1 MGRQAMHSAKNIG
14 YLSALISYLFIFVA
28 KINLLVVSDYGAT
41 VTVRPEAEIVIQLQ
55 QSGKYNITVM
65 TQADSEYA
73 AKFRASGIKVIDF
86 YPEKKFSW
94 QYVKKIKQEMID
106 GNHHVAQLFNNKAM
120 VNGIVAAMG
129 LPVKV
134 VLYRGYTGNISWWD
148 PIMYVKYLSPRVDR
162 IICLVEAIR
171 QIFLKNLSPGN
182 KHKAVTIIKGHDV
195 RWYDGVV
202 AHTKSSLGIP
212 NDAFTF
218 VCGAN
223 FRRMKGVK
231 YLLRATYLIPA
242 DLNIHLMFAGRDM
255 DKPLFKKLID
265 ESPMRER
272 IHVLGH
278 RKDILEVVK
287 AADVFVLASIKG
299 EAITKAVI
307 EAMSVEVCPL
317 ITDISGN
324 VGLVE
329 NGVSGLI
336 VPSKNPEALAE
347 KMIFLAK
354 NPALAEQYGKAAR
367 LHIMK
372 NFNTQDTAR
381 NYDALYQE
389 LYQELIKEGKINA
402 SSN

>member
-1 MGRQAMHSAKNIG
+1 
-14 YLSALISYLFIFVA
+14 VA

-41 VTVRPEAEIVIQLQ
+41 VTVRPEAEIVVQLA

-73 AKFRASGIKVIDF
+73 QKFRDNGIKVIDF

-94 QYVKKIKQEMID
+94 EYVKKIKKEMLD
-106 GNHHVAQLFNNKAM
+106 GKHHIAQLFNNKAM
-120 VNGIVAAMG
+120 VNGIIAAMG
-129 LPVKV
+129 VPIKV
-134 VLYRGYTGNISWWD
+134 VLYRGYTGNISWLD

-171 QIFLKNLSPGN
+171 QIFLKNLPPWS
-182 KHKAVTIIKGHDV
+182 KHKAVTITKGHDV
-195 RWYDGVV
+195 KWYEGVV
-202 AHTKSSLGIP
+202 AHSKQSLGIP

-231 YLLRATYLIPA
+231 YLLRATYLLPKDA
-242 DLNIHLMFAGRDM
+242 NIHLMFAGRDM
-255 DKPLFKKLID
+255 DTPEFKKLIE
-265 ESPMRER
+265 ESPMRDR
-272 IHVLGH
+272 IHILGH

-329 NGVSGLI
+329 NGVSGLV
-336 VPSKNPEALAE
+336 VPSKDSQALAD
-347 KMIFLAK
+347 KMLFLSKNPVLAK
-354 NPALAEQYGKAAR
+354 QYGKAAR

-372 NFNTQDTAR
+372 NFNTRDTAR
-381 NYDALYQE
+381 NYDGLYQE
-389 LYQELIKEGKINA
+389 LYRELIATKTPGH
-402 SSN
+402 

>member
-1 MGRQAMHSAKNIG
+1 
-14 YLSALISYLFIFVA
+14 VA

-41 VTVRPEAEIVIQLQ
+41 VTVRPEAEIIIQLQ

-73 AKFRASGIKVIDF
+73 EKFRACGMKVIDF

-94 QYVKKIKQEMID
+94 AYVRKIKKEMID
-106 GNHHVAQLFNNKAM
+106 GQHHIAQLFNNKAM

-129 LPVKV
+129 VPVKV
-134 VLYRGYTGNISWWD
+134 VLYRGYTGNISWLD
-148 PIMYVKYLSPRVDR
+148 PIMYIKYLSPRVDR

-171 QIFLKNLSPGN
+171 QIFLKNLPPWS
-182 KHKAVTIIKGHDV
+182 KHKAVTITKGHDV
-195 RWYDGVV
+195 KWYDGVV
-202 AHTKSSLGIP
+202 AHSKASLGIP
-212 NDAFTF
+212 NNAFTF

-231 YLLRATYLIPA
+231 YLLRATYLIPKEL
-242 DLNIHLMFAGRDM
+242 DIHLMFAGRDM
-255 DKPLFKKLID
+255 DTPLFKKLIA

-329 NGVSGLI
+329 NGVSGI
-336 VPSKNPEALAE
+336 VIPSKSPEALAE
-347 KMIFLAK
+347 KMMYLAK
-354 NPALAEQYGKAAR
+354 NPELAKQYGKAAR
-367 LHIMK
+367 VHIMK
-372 NFNTQDTAR
+372 NLNTRDTAR
-381 NYDALYQE
+381 NYDLLYQE
-389 LYQELIKEGKINA
+389 LFGELIAEKKVKA

>member
-1 MGRQAMHSAKNIG
+1 
-14 YLSALISYLFIFVA
+14 VA

-55 QSGKYNITVM
+55 QSGNYNITVM
-65 TQADSEYA
+65 TQANSEYA
-73 AKFRASGIKVIDF
+73 QKFRDCGIKVIDF
-86 YPEKKFSW
+86 FPQKKFSW
-94 QYVKKIKQEMID
+94 EYVKQIRKQMLE
-106 GNHHVAQLFNNKAM
+106 GKHHVAQLFNNKAM

-129 LPVKV
+129 VPIKV
-134 VLYRGYTGNISWWD
+134 VLYRGYTGNISWLD

-171 QIFLKNLSPGN
+171 QIFLKNLPPWSR
-182 KHKAVTIIKGHDV
+182 HKAVTI
-195 RWYDGVV
+195 
-202 AHTKSSLGIP
+202 TKASLGVPDNGFMFI
-212 NDAFTF
+212 
-218 VCGAN
+218 CGAN

-231 YLLRATYLIPA
+231 YLLRATYLLPK
-242 DLNIHLMFAGRDM
+242 DSNIHLVFAGRDM
-255 DKPLFKKLID
+255 DTPEFNKLIA

-272 IHVLGH
+272 IHILGH

-329 NGVSGLI
+329 DGVSGLV
-336 VPSKNPEALAE
+336 VPSKDPQALAD
-347 KMIFLAK
+347 KMLFLSK
-354 NPALAEQYGKAAR
+354 NPALARQFGKAAR

-372 NFNTQDTAR
+372 NFNTKDTAK
-381 NYDALYQE
+381 NYDLLYQE
-389 LYQELIKEGKINA
+389 LYSELQHGQ
-402 SSN
+402 S

>member
-1 MGRQAMHSAKNIG
+1 M
-14 YLSALISYLFIFVA
+14 A

-55 QSGKYNITVM
+55 QTGKYNITVM
-65 TQADSEYA
+65 TQANSEYA
-73 AKFRASGIKVIDF
+73 EKFRRCGVKVIDF
-86 YPEKKFSW
+86 YPEKKFRW
-94 QYVKKIKQEMID
+94 EYVKKIRKEMIE
-106 GNHHVAQLFNNKAM
+106 GKHHIAQLFNNKAM
-120 VNGIVAAMG
+120 VNGIAAAMG
-129 LPVKV
+129 VPIKV
-134 VLYRGYTGNISWWD
+134 VLYRGYTGNISWLD

-171 QIFLKNLSPGN
+171 QIFLKNLPPWSR
-182 KHKAVTIIKGHDV
+182 HKAVTITKGHDV
-195 RWYDGVV
+195 KWYEGVV
-202 AHTKSSLGIP
+202 AHSKASLGIP
-212 NDAFTF
+212 NEAFTF

-231 YLLRATYLIPA
+231 YLLRATYLLPKDA
-242 DLNIHLMFAGRDM
+242 NIHLMFAGRDM
-255 DKPLFKKLID
+255 DTPEFKKLID

-272 IHVLGH
+272 IHILGH

-329 NGVSGLI
+329 NGVSGI
-336 VPSKNPEALAE
+336 VVPSKDPQALAD
-347 KMIFLAK
+347 KMLFLSKNPDLAK
-354 NPALAEQYGKAAR
+354 RYGKAAR
-367 LHIMK
+367 LHIMN
-372 NFNTQDTAR
+372 NFNTKDTAR

-389 LYQELIKEGKINA
+389 LYAELKEKP
-402 SSN
+402 